1 MKLKTLLCSLLL
13 TTTLASTLTG
23 CLFPKEDPE
32 YPELTTDIITDIT
45 QTTATSGGFILSDG
59 NADITEKG
67 VCWNQWFT
75 PYSYDSHTS
84 DGTGSGSF
92 TSYITG
98 LQPNTMYYVRAYA
111 TNEMGTSY
119 GETQTFTTGTGGGGG
134 NTVTDVDGNTYNTVT
149 IGSQIWMAENLKV
162 THYRNGDA
170 IPYLSD
176 ASAWSSTGSGAYC
189 YYDNLLSN
197 ATTYGNLYNWAAV
210 SDSRNIA
217 PTGWHVPTYSEWQ
230 TLLSTLGG
238 YTIAGDKLKES
249 GTSHWNS
256 PNNGNNSSG
265 FTALGSGLRDQTGTY
280 FGMYY
285 SSAWWTSTIDVDPY
299 AWGNVVSYNVS
310 TVNTV
315 VYERP
320 LGFPVRCVK
329 D

>member
-1 MKLKTLLCSLLL
+1 MKNKTLLSSLALISVSLILL
-13 TTTLASTLTG
+13 SG

-32 YPELTTDIITDIT
+32 YPELTTNIVNDIT

-75 PYSYDSHTS
+75 PYSTDSHTS

-92 TSYITG
+92 TSYLTG
-98 LQPNTMYYVRAYA
+98 LLPNTFYYVRAYA

-149 IGSQIWMAENLKV
+149 IGGQIWMDENLKV

-170 IPYLSD
+170 IPYVSD
-176 ASAWSSTGSGAYC
+176 AVAWSTASVAYC
-189 YYDNLLSN
+189 NYDNLQGN
-197 ATTYGNLYNWAAV
+197 ADVYGRLYNWAAV
-210 SDSRNIA
+210 NDSRNIA
-217 PTGWHVPTYSEWQ
+217 PIGWHVPSYNEWL
-230 TLLSTLGG
+230 TLMNNTGG
-238 YTIAGDKLKES
+238 YDYSGGKLKET
-249 GTSHWNS
+249 GNAHWTA
-256 PNNGNNSSG
+256 PNNASDEYG
-265 FTALGSGLRDQTGTY
+265 FTALPSGLRDQLGNY
-280 FGMYY
+280 FGMGTN
-285 SSAWWTSTIDVDPY
+285 ATWWTSTEGDIVY
-299 AWGNVVSYNVS
+299 SWGAAMTYNE
-310 TVNTV
+310 TILYTV
-315 VYERP
+315 VYEKP